1 MEKTKFIR
9 VAVEERLPQSSG
21 NYWINDVVGEMK
33 SSYFNSTLK
42 SFPAYDFVEF
52 WIDAVPD
59 REDEM
64 MQMLEK
70 VTSAFYGEELELYQF
85 NRIEEAKKL
94 IQSVK
99 SKRLK

>member
-64 MQMLEK
+64 LDMLEK
-70 VTSAFYGEELELYQF
+70 VIHNSDVPHYILD
-85 NRIEEAKKL
+85 EAKEL